1 MKDKPLKTTLVLSVV
16 AGTLLMMS
24 GVPGSVGF
32 LGKVIEF
39 ISERMGGLVAET
51 LSIVLWVFSF
61 LASFGGILVIVGGI
75 LIYRNR
81 LTIGKLLISIGSG
94 SGFIG
99 LLFMMA
105 SALLHGWFYMVSLIL
120 TMVQSLGWIGI
131 FLSIAARMTAKKP
144 KQISRVPGRKRK
156 FKPHRKRARK

>member
-16 AGTLLMMS
+16 AGILLMVS
-24 GVPGSVGF
+24 GVPSSVGF

-61 LASFGGILVIVGGI
+61 LASFGGILVIMGGI
-75 LIYRNR
+75 LTYRNR
-81 LTIGKLLISIGSG
+81 LTIGKLLIGIGSG

-120 TMVQSLGWIGI
+120 TMVQSLGWIGV

-144 KQISRVPGRKRK
+144 KRLSRVSGRRRK
-156 FKPHRKRARK
+156 FKPRRKRA